1 MPSHFNHLHPQKVTE
16 DDTGGSVEP
25 NYQEVHK
32 VSTQP
37 QPAQPTSPT
46 TKVLGSSQPP
56 RPGSHSIHVSGKFH
70 KRTIE
75 VFMLASLNNFPFR
88 HDMRKCHEVGVLSF
102 VDDLD
107 LDRPNFLRDK
117 KVIWAKTHHRITY
130 KN

>member
-88 HDMRKCHEVGVLSF
+88 HDMRKSNKCVFYLMAN
-102 VDDLD
+102 VD
-107 LDRPNFLRDK
+107 R
-117 KVIWAKTHHRITY
+117 HRISKILLISRSMTITVY
-130 KN
+130 DFL